1 MGVFYPTLKK
11 KIYIV
16 MNRNFITISFLIF
29 PLKVTKLWMF
39 GVISSFLLMY
49 FLAVPA
55 HAQVTPADQQRAL
68 RNLEQNQQKQE
79 NFLKSLEDKQ
89 EQEIREK
96 KKPKIE
102 VPGEIGKEEVVG
114 AKKGKK
120 KEPCFD
126 IKTVELKGA
135 TILKDKELDKI
146 TKLYAGTCMGIAEIN
161 ELMHQVTNFYV
172 DKGYVTT
179 RVAVPQQDLK
189 SGNLQ
194 IMVMEGTVEDIILNE
209 NSWRDKAQVAM
220 AFPFMKGKVLNLRD
234 IEQGLDQ
241 LNRLASSAATM
252 QLVPGDKQS
261 GTKVVITN
269 KPVKPNRATLG
280 FDNSGQNSTGK
291 NKGLASLERDNLL
304 GLGEA
309 WSFNYNEDT
318 AAHNGEKGSEVYA
331 GNFSLPFGY
340 WTLSENAS
348 HSEYLQTIVGTN
360 ETFQASGQTDSS
372 QTRLDR
378 VIYRNQD
385 SKVSLNTSLKLK
397 DIKAFTKDVLQTA
410 SGSTY
415 SLSIWTAGMDYTL
428 RALGAVWSL
437 SSAYE
442 RGLDA
447 LGARVDAS
455 NITASSPHAQFN
467 KYTLDASVYK
477 PFTIAK
483 ANLAWR
489 TAISGQKSPDHLFG
503 SERISLGDRYTVR
516 GFDDTSISGD
526 SGGYIRNDLSWNLPQ
541 FTENK
546 YANFLVGNLQPY
558 IGFDA
563 GTTKLHL
570 GKDSENTASGY
581 VSGWA
586 TGIRNNSEWLSFDL
600 AYAQAI
606 NAPASIA
613 TKTGEVYFTV
623 SAKIGF

>member
-68 RNLEQNQQKQE
+68 RNLEQTQQKQE
-79 NFLKSLEDKQ
+79 NFLKSLENEQ
-89 EQEIREK
+89 EREIREK
-96 KKPKIE
+96 KKPKVV
-102 VPGEIGKEEVVG
+102 VPGLEDKAPVEEVT
-114 AKKGKK
+114 KGKK

-126 IKTVELKGA
+126 IKTIELKGA
-135 TILKDKELDKI
+135 TILKGKELDKI
-146 TKLYAGTCMGIAEIN
+146 TKPYVGTCMGIAEIN
-161 ELMHQVTNFYV
+161 NLMREVTNYYV

-209 NSWRDKAQVAM
+209 NTWRDKAQVKM

-241 LNRLASSAATM
+241 LNRLASSTATM
-252 QLVPGDKQS
+252 QLVPGDKQG

-269 KPVKPNRATLG
+269 KPIKANRATLG

-291 NKGLASLERDNLL
+291 NKGLAGLERDNLL
-304 GLGEA
+304 GLGDA

-340 WTLSENAS
+340 WTFSANAS
-348 HSEYLQTIVGTN
+348 HSEYNVTTQITN
-360 ETFQASGQTDSS
+360 QSFASSGETDSS
-372 QTRLDR
+372 QLKLDR

-385 SKVSLNTSLKLK
+385 SKLSLNTALKLK
-397 DIKAFTKDVLQTA
+397 DTTAFSEGLESAIGTR
-410 SGSTY
+410 
-415 SLSIWTAGMDYTL
+415 SLTIWNAGADYTL
-428 RALGAVWSL
+428 RALGAIWSIA
-437 SSAYE
+437 SAYE

-447 LGARVDAS
+447 FGARVDAS
-455 NITASSPHAQFN
+455 NITASSPHAQFD

-483 ANLAWR
+483 QNLAWR
-489 TAISGQKSPDHLFG
+489 TMISGQKSPDNLFS

-516 GFDDTSISGD
+516 GFDNTSISGD
-526 SGGYIRNDLSWNLPQ
+526 SGGYIRNELGWNLPQ
-541 FTENK
+541 FTTNK

-558 IGFDA
+558 VGFDA

-570 GKDSENTASGY
+570 GKNSENTPSGY

-606 NAPASIA
+606 NAPAAID

-623 SAKIGF
+623 SAKFGF